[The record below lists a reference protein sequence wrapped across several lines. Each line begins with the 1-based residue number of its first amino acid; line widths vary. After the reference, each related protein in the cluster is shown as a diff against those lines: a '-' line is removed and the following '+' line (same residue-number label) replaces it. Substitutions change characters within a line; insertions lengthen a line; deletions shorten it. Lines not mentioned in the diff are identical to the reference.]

1 MFSAIISALYAREKT
16 GKGAYVDV
24 AMFDVTLAF
33 MQYGI
38 MEYVATSKSLKRT
51 GNRHPFLAP
60 FDLFSS
66 ADEDFVICAGKDL
79 LKTIEQ
85 RRGSLNFK
93 RLPRSQH
100 RCH

>member
-1 MFSAIISALYAREKT
+1 
-16 GKGAYVDV
+16 
-24 AMFDVTLAF
+24 

-85 RRGSLNFK
+85 RRGSLNFI
-93 RLPRSQH
+93 RLPRSQY